1 VSFLYDEYSVHHAI
15 RELACYG
22 LIMLKLQA
30 SETPRSTGDRSPAE
44 RRIHLVDVENL
55 VGSSATS
62 AAAVAEVRRHYAA
75 VAPLLPED
83 QVVLAKGPTAAAA
96 AWFGW
101 GPARRLVRAGLDG
114 ADRALLE
121 VIRVESLAGRYGRVI
136 LASGDGI
143 FAEACARLQ
152 SEGCAV
158 TVVARPGAL
167 SRALRFAVWDVR
179 FLPLLGQAT
188 LVQFPRPAA

>member
-1 VSFLYDEYSVHHAI
+1 
-15 RELACYG
+15 
-22 LIMLKLQA
+22 MLKLQA
-30 SETPRSTGDRSPAE
+30 SEMPRSTSARSSAE
-44 RRIHLVDVENL
+44 RRIHLIDVENL

-62 AAAVAEVRRHYAA
+62 AAAVAEVRRHYAT

-83 QVVLAKGPTAAAA
+83 QVVLATGPTAAAA

-101 GPARRLVRAGLDG
+101 GPARRLVRAGIDG

-121 VIRVESLAGRYGRVI
+121 VIGEESLAGRYGRVI

-143 FAEACARLQ
+143 FAEACAGLQ

-158 TVVARPGAL
+158 TVVARPGSL
-167 SRALRFAVWDVR
+167 SRSLRFAVRDVR
-179 FLPLLGQAT
+179 YLPLLGQAT
-188 LVQFPRPAA
+188 LVQYPRPAA